1 MKSRVYS
8 FGSGNGLIG
17 LVGTILFF
25 VAVYYVLKFSFIA
38 LYYAAPVLLGITLFI
53 NYKVVTDYLS
63 SLWTRIQEN
72 PVAGVLN
79 VVLSVLGAPV
89 VILFLFG
96 KALLFRRLD
105 KFQEQFNESVR
116 ATQQADQQVNTSK
129 RSINTTDDFVEYEEV
144 KE

>member
-8 FGSGNGLIG
+8 FGGSNGLIG
-17 LVGTILFF
+17 LVGTILFL

-63 SLWTRIQEN
+63 SLWTRIQQN

-96 KALLFRRLD
+96 KALLFRRLG
-105 KFQEQFNESVR
+105 KFQEQFQGQFNENFNP
-116 ATQQADQQVNTSK
+116 TQQANTSK
-129 RSINTTDDFVEYEEV
+129 RSLNTKDDFVEYEEV